1 MALYEKHDKVQL
13 VNMSPVDRVHAKD
26 TASVHLNGLH
36 VMIESIHT
44 KFAVNCVEQF
54 YVVSPLKEQSL
65 DDWRKY
71 GFAAQISPADM
82 SECDFEFMVRI
93 SQVQAI
99 CRDAASA
106 ELTRVAKESTRV
118 GQAVRFNT
126 ASVERT
132 RVVKARIAASGGCF
146 FDYFIKSKKKTMPL
160 KNHALGLNMK
170 KILKTQ
176 GKGAAAIT
184 AKSAANRA
192 KNVVEDTESE
202 TDFHTAVAEWLE
214 EDIAAIMTKL
224 ALAEKEDIAAM
235 MTELAL
241 AEKASLK
248 A

>member
-1 MALYEKHDKVQL
+1 MALYKKDDEVQL
-13 VNMSPVDRVHAKD
+13 VRMSKADRVHAKD

-44 KFAVNCVEQF
+44 EFSSNGVEEI
-54 YVVSPLKEQSL
+54 YVVRPLKEPSL
-65 DDWRKY
+65 DDWHKY

-82 SECDFEFMVRI
+82 SECSFEFLVRI

-160 KNHALGLNMK
+160 KNHAMGLNMK

-176 GKGAAAIT
+176 GKGALQT
-184 AKSAANRA
+184 LTHGPK
-192 KNVVEDTESE
+192 TSE
-202 TDFHTAVAEWLE
+202 
-214 EDIAAIMTKL
+214 
-224 ALAEKEDIAAM
+224 
-235 MTELAL
+235 
-241 AEKASLK
+241 
-248 A
+248 

>member
-1 MALYEKHDKVQL
+1 MALYKKDDEVQL
-13 VNMSPVDRVHAKD
+13 
-26 TASVHLNGLH
+26 
-36 VMIESIHT
+36 
-44 KFAVNCVEQF
+44 
-54 YVVSPLKEQSL
+54 
-65 DDWRKY
+65 
-71 GFAAQISPADM
+71 
-82 SECDFEFMVRI
+82 VRI

-106 ELTRVAKESTRV
+106 ELAQVAKESTRV

-160 KNHALGLNMK
+160 KNHAMGLNMK

-176 GKGAAAIT
+176 GKGAVAKT

-202 TDFHTAVAEWLE
+202 TDFHTAVVEWLE

-224 ALAEKEDIAAM
+224 ALAEKEDIAVM

>member
-13 VNMSPVDRVHAKD
+13 VNMSPVDRV
-26 TASVHLNGLH
+26 
-36 VMIESIHT
+36 
-44 KFAVNCVEQF
+44 
-54 YVVSPLKEQSL
+54 
-65 DDWRKY
+65 
-71 GFAAQISPADM
+71 
-82 SECDFEFMVRI
+82 
-93 SQVQAI
+93 QAF

-176 GKGAAAIT
+176 GKGAVAKT

-202 TDFHTAVAEWLE
+202 TDFHTAVVEWLE
-214 EDIAAIMTKL
+214 EDIAAI
-224 ALAEKEDIAAM
+224 

>member
-1 MALYEKHDKVQL
+1 MALYKKDDEVQL
-13 VNMSPVDRVHAKD
+13 
-26 TASVHLNGLH
+26 
-36 VMIESIHT
+36 
-44 KFAVNCVEQF
+44 
-54 YVVSPLKEQSL
+54 
-65 DDWRKY
+65 
-71 GFAAQISPADM
+71 
-82 SECDFEFMVRI
+82 VRI

-106 ELTRVAKESTRV
+106 ELARVAKESTRV

-160 KNHALGLNMK
+160 KNHAMGLNMKKILKNHAMGLNMK

-202 TDFHTAVAEWLE
+202 TDFHTAVVEWLE

>member
-44 KFAVNCVEQF
+44 KFAVNGVEQF
-54 YVVSPLKEQSL
+54 YVVSPLKEPSL

-71 GFAAQISPADM
+71 GFAAQIS
-82 SECDFEFMVRI
+82 SQGLNTVEWDFEFMVRI

-160 KNHALGLNMK
+160 KNHAMGLNMK

-176 GKGAAAIT
+176 GKGALQT
-184 AKSAANRA
+184 LTHGPK
-192 KNVVEDTESE
+192 TSE
-202 TDFHTAVAEWLE
+202 
-214 EDIAAIMTKL
+214 
-224 ALAEKEDIAAM
+224 
-235 MTELAL
+235 
-241 AEKASLK
+241 
-248 A
+248 